1 MFKLGDDVM
10 DWMNVGNR
18 VIVSIKML
26 KYGLCCCLFKLL
38 LLFVWIFVSSI
49 SDMFIMMMLD
59 FIFCFIYVM
68 FRGFSIML
76 YVYLNF
82 EIFWMKFINNVF
94 DEVVLKKDFI
104 NMDKNLR
111 VGLS

>member
-1 MFKLGDDVM
+1 
-10 DWMNVGNR
+10 
-18 VIVSIKML
+18 
-26 KYGLCCCLFKLL
+26 
-38 LLFVWIFVSSI
+38 
-49 SDMFIMMMLD
+49 MFIMMMLD

-68 FRGFSIML
+68 FWGFSIML